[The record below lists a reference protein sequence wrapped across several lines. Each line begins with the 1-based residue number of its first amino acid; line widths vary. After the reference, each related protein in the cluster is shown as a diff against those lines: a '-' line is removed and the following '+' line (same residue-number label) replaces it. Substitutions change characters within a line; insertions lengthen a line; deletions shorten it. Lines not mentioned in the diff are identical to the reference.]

1 MSGYLIFSRV
11 SRQASGEIRKVG
23 VRDYVKRQLDGL
35 DTRQREREGRRRR
48 KAKAGPAR
56 GARRPDPE
64 GELMSPCN

>member
-48 KAKAGPAR
+48 ERKPVRREERAGQI
-56 GARRPDPE
+56 G
-64 GELMSPCN
+64 MVN